1 MEVLS
6 PRAQAKRQ
14 QITDAARALFL
25 AQGYARTSMDA
36 ITAEAGVSK
45 QTLYAYFD
53 SKDDLL
59 KAIVS
64 EVQDALPEPPAP
76 HAPRTRS
83 ELRAALIGFGEALIG
98 GLLREETIALLRL
111 MVGEAVHLPDF
122 REAFL
127 QGFPL
132 FLLGRTRSIL
142 EAAAA
147 NGVIVLDRPDVSVRM
162 LVGPLVSYVMFGGL
176 LLSGRPQPP
185 ERDDIEWLVDAYLRT
200 LTAVPGAA
208 EAAT

>member
-1 MEVLS
+1 MDELS
-6 PRAQAKRQ
+6 PRALAKRQ

-59 KAIVS
+59 KAIVVD
-64 EVQDALPEPPAP
+64 VQSAIPAPPALN
-76 HAPRTRS
+76 APRNRV
-83 ELRAALIGFGEALIG
+83 ELRAALITFGEALIG

-111 MVGEAVHLPDF
+111 MVGEAVHLPEF

-127 QGFPL
+127 QAFPL
-132 FLLGRTRSIL
+132 FLLGRTRAIL
-142 EAAAA
+142 EGAAA
-147 NGVIVLDRPDVSVRM
+147 NGVITLDRPDVSVRM

-176 LLSGRPQPP
+176 LLSGPSQPP
-185 ERDDIEWLVDAYLRT
+185 ERGDVEWLVDAYLRT
-200 LTAVPGAA
+200 LDDGPNPC
-208 EAAT
+208 

>member
-1 MEVLS
+1 MDELS
-6 PRAQAKRQ
+6 PRALAKRQ

-59 KAIVS
+59 KAIVLD
-64 EVQDALPEPPAP
+64 VQSAIPAPPALN
-76 HAPRTRS
+76 APRNRG
-83 ELRAALIGFGEALIG
+83 ELRTALIAFGEALIG

-111 MVGEAVHLPDF
+111 MVGEAVHLPEF
-122 REAFL
+122 REPFL
-127 QGFPL
+127 QAFPL
-132 FLLGRTRSIL
+132 FLLGRTRAIL
-142 EAAAA
+142 EGAAA
-147 NGVIVLDRPDVSVRM
+147 NGVITLDRPDVSVRM

-176 LLSGRPQPP
+176 LLSGPPQPP
-185 ERDDIEWLVDAYLRT
+185 ERGDVEWLVDAYLRT
-200 LTAVPGAA
+200 LDDGPNPC
-208 EAAT
+208 